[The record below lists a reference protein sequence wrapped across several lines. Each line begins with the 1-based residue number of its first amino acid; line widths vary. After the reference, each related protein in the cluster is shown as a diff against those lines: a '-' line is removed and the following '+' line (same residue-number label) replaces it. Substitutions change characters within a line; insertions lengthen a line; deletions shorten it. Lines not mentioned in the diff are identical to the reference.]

1 MVVYVCTLLAPPPLV
16 NTSIHLS
23 FCCIIIILI
32 TIIAITL
39 IGLGEGGGVGLR
51 FVDSIASDAA
61 GQTELHEMITF
72 L

>member
-39 IGLGEGGGVGLR
+39 IGLGGLGLR

>member
-16 NTSIHLS
+16 NIHLS

-39 IGLGEGGGVGLR
+39 IGWGGLGLR

-61 GQTELHEMITF
+61 GQTELQEMITF

>member
-39 IGLGEGGGVGLR
+39 IGWGGLGLR

-61 GQTELHEMITF
+61 GQTKLQELITF
-72 L
+72 I